1 MYEQVPLS
9 DPLGQNFPS
18 LSPADADADADVDG
32 DRFLSKSTLFI
43 SSHSTSEPLRGPTND
58 ATMASESE
66 SELLVLVTP
75 ENCSTL
81 IGRRV
86 ILILPEEAEVNSGVK
101 KMEEEAAKLEQK
113 PTEEAIAKGNPTNF
127 DSLLGTR
134 NLMGSLHH

>member
-1 MYEQVPLS
+1 MYEQVPQS

-18 LSPADADADADVDG
+18 LSPADADDDG

-43 SSHSTSEPLRGPTND
+43 STHSTSEPLRGPTND
-58 ATMASESE
+58 ATMASE

-101 KMEEEAAKLEQK
+101 KMEEEAATLELK

-127 DSLLGTR
+127 DSSLGTR